1 MAMFRVGSE
10 SAEVAVRQSI
20 HVGRSPSIPIG
31 RPKALRTLESLGWD
45 PFFAQQMADGSATD
59 RDLTPA
65 RVIEE
70 QRGSYRILGVE
81 GPWYAELAG
90 RLRHDMGPAAP
101 GSGSLMPCVG
111 DWVLAFVPS
120 GGASPGQGGV
130 ARIDRVL
137 ARRTKFSRKASGVR
151 TAEQVIAANVDTV
164 FLVQSLNRDLNP
176 RRLERYLALLWESG
190 AEPVVVLSKAD
201 LGTDPEGQQAA
212 IADVVRGAAVHLTSA
227 VTPGGLDLIRGYLQP
242 GKTIALVGS
251 SGVGKSTI
259 VNQLA
264 GEDLMRVQSLR
275 ADDRGKHTTTARYL
289 VVLPGGGMLLDTPGM
304 RTILM
309 WEGEEGLTRT
319 FEDIEEL
326 AGTCRFRDCT
336 HGPEPGCAIREA
348 LANGELDP
356 GRYQG
361 YLKLQREIR
370 HHARQTDVSLR
381 LAEQRRWRQIHM
393 EQRRRPDKR
402 HLR

>member
-1 MAMFRVGSE
+1 MRYPSTW
-10 SAEVAVRQSI
+10 SI
-20 HVGRSPSIPIG
+20 HDRGRQET
-31 RPKALRTLESLGWD
+31 LRSLESLGWG
-45 PFFAQQMADGSATD
+45 PFFAQQLAEGTD
-59 RDLTPA
+59 TDLTPA

-90 RLRHDMGPAAP
+90 RLRHAMGPAAP
-101 GSGSLMPCVG
+101 GSGSLLPCVG
-111 DWVLAFVPS
+111 DWVMALVPS
-120 GGASPGQGGV
+120 TESTSSGGV

-201 LGTDPEGQQAA
+201 LSPDPEPQLAS
-212 IADVVRGAAVHLTSA
+212 IAEVAGGAAVHLTSA
-227 VTPGGLDLIRGYLQP
+227 VTPGGLDPIRGYLQP
-242 GKTIALVGS
+242 GRTIALVGS

-326 AGTCRFRDCT
+326 AGSCRFRDCT

-348 LANGELDP
+348 LANGGLDP
-356 GRYQG
+356 GRFQS

-402 HLR
+402 HLVTLGRGRPALLE